1 MSNFTE
7 GEWKVNKHYGCIYSG
22 ETLIARVANFSE
34 NASTPETEA
43 NARLIAAAPE
53 LYEMLREELIPISD
67 YGGLLSLSRADKVH
81 KLLAR
86 IDGEDEQS

>member
-1 MSNFTE
+1 MSEF

-34 NASTPETEA
+34 NASTPEAEA

-53 LYEMLREELIPISD
+53 MYK
-67 YGGLLSLSRADKVH
+67 LLKAVANYKPNVVWDVVFRAKE
-81 KLLAR
+81 LLAR
-86 IDGEDEQS
+86 IEEDKI

>member
-1 MSNFTE
+1 MSEF

-34 NASTPETEA
+34 NASTPDTEA

-53 LYEMLREELIPISD
+53 MY
-67 YGGLLSLSRADKVH
+67 
-81 KLLAR
+81 KLLKTVASYKPDVVWDVVFRAKELLER
-86 IDGEDEQS
+86 IDNEEVKDE